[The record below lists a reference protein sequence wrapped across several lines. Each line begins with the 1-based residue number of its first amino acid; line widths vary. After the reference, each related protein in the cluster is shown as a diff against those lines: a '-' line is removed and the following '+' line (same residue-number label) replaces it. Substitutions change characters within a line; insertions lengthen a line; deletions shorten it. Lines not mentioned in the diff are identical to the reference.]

1 MPTVTL
7 LAFIFLGLSY
17 LSLWVRKDARFWGSL
32 LVLSLILGLVGGSV
46 QWLGIVFA
54 ILAAVLWIWFNQQ
67 KSYLLRAIL
76 FLVLIAASIAFTF
89 RFFSGFSPIA
99 LTDKLKIGL
108 AKPVFCLFPLALFVP
123 LARSLKD
130 WKKAALGLAIGC
142 AGIIILAFLAIASGA
157 VQWHY
162 KIPSHP
168 EARYLSNFF
177 LVSIPEEAFYR
188 GFMQN
193 EFCRYFQKVKGGKL
207 LALFLT
213 SALFTLVHLF
223 WSPNVSILAFV
234 FVASLLY
241 GGVYLISG
249 KIESAI
255 LTHFLLNATH
265 MTFFSYHAM

>member
-7 LAFIFLGLSY
+7 LSFIFIGLSY
-17 LSLWVRKDARFWGSL
+17 LSLWVRKDFRLWGSL
-32 LVLSLILGLVGGSV
+32 VVLSLIFGFISGNV
-46 QWLGIVFA
+46 QWLGFVFVA
-54 ILAAVLWIWFNQQ
+54 IAAALWIWFYQQ
-67 KSYLLRAIL
+67 KARLLRTIL
-76 FLVLIAASIAFTF
+76 FLVLITASIAFTF
-89 RFFSGFSPIA
+89 RLFSGFTPIA

-108 AKPVFCLFPLALFVP
+108 AKPLFCLFPLALFVP
-123 LARSLKD
+123 LARNFND
-130 WKKAALGLAIGC
+130 WKKVAAGLLIGCLGIAILAI
-142 AGIIILAFLAIASGA
+142 IAIASGA
-157 VQWHY
+157 VHWHY

-177 LVSIPEEAFYR
+177 LVSMPEEAFYR

-193 EFCRYFQKVKGGKL
+193 EFCRYFQGRKGGKI

-213 SALFTLVHLF
+213 SILFTLVHLY
-223 WSPNVSILAFV
+223 WSPNFSILAFV

-241 GGVYLISG
+241 GGIYLISG